1 VTPNRLMGHL
11 RRSARPPVKE
21 SDLLQHELDGEVL
34 LYDADR
40 QVTHRLNDTAYY
52 IWRHCDGTLDL
63 PAIAARLAQTY
74 DVDPARAEQ
83 DVAEALRQ
91 MRKNKIIR

>member
-1 VTPNRLMGHL
+1 MGHR
-11 RRSARPPVKE
+11 RRSARLPLKQH
-21 SDLLQHELDGEVL
+21 DLLQHELDGEVL

-40 QVTHRLNDTAYY
+40 RVTHRLNDTAYY
-52 IWRHCDGTLDL
+52 IWRQCDGTLDA

-83 DVAEALRQ
+83 DVVEALRQ
-91 MRKNKIIR
+91 MRKNRIIR

>member
-1 VTPNRLMGHL
+1 MGHL
-11 RRSARPPVKE
+11 RRFARPPVKQ
-21 SDLLQHELDGEVL
+21 SNLLQHELDGEVL

-40 QVTHRLNDTAYY
+40 RVTHRLNETAYY
-52 IWRHCDGTLDL
+52 IWRQCDGTLDG

-74 DVDPARAEQ
+74 DVDSARAER
-83 DVAEALRQ
+83 DVGEALRQ